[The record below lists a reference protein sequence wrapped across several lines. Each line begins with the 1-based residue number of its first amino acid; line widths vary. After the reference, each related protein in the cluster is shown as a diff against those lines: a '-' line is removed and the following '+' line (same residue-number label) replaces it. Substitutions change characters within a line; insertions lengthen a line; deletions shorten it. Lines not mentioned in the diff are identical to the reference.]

1 MKKHL
6 LTLIAAIA
14 IALPGLSAEF
24 ESGGLWYNLDESKH
38 TATVINPD
46 SLQQQ
51 GLTAYKDAMSF
62 TIPDAVKCKG
72 RKYKVI
78 AVGDSAFAG
87 CKRLVSIV
95 LPERL
100 TTIGAS
106 AFRKCSSLTVIEIPT
121 SVKLIGDEAF
131 AGCKSLTA
139 ILFMTKNP
147 PTLGTDVFLDAA
159 VHGNYQ
165 YINVPCGA
173 LSNYKSHWPTYK
185 GAIRERCM

>member
-1 MKKHL
+1 MRQHF
-6 LTLIAAIA
+6 LTLLLALAL
-14 IALPGLSAEF
+14 ALPAAAVEAEI
-24 ESGGLWYNLDESKH
+24 GGLWYDLDESKH

-46 SLQQQ
+46 SLRRQ
-51 GLTAYKDAMSF
+51 GLPAYKDAISF
-62 TIPDAVKCKG
+62 TVPEAVKLKNK
-72 RKYKVI
+72 KYKVI

-87 CKRLVSIV
+87 CKRLVTIA

-106 AFRKCSSLTVIEIPT
+106 AFKHCTSLRVIDIPS

-131 AGCKSLTA
+131 AECKSLTA
-139 ILFMTKNP
+139 ILFITKTP
-147 PTLGTDVFLDAA
+147 PTLGTDVFREAA
-159 VHGNYQ
+159 AHGNYQ

-173 LSNYKSHWPTYK
+173 LSTYKSQWPTYK